1 MDCGVEFINS
11 EMSYEQRNSC
21 PMCRANNPKKGA
33 KEEIRR
39 LKDWIAKGKAWA
51 MTIMGDRYKKG
62 IGVPLSYEKAVEMYA
77 RTCTHSDPNALVKLA
92 SMYVEGKGVPLSNEK
107 AVELYK
113 RAAAGGSV
121 LSRLNLANMYRDG
134 LGVQQSYEKAVEMY
148 QILADE
154 GDASAEANLGY
165 MYIEGRGIE
174 QSDELARVWWTKS
187 AEQGYENAIQNLK
200 RMNWHQTDEAKAK
213 AGQREKG
220 AALGGSVGTATTG
233 TTTAKCS
240 TCSRPLSSRF
250 KKCTCLIT
258 QYCCNDVC
266 QRNHWLEHK
275 KEHRRICNAAKV
287 KKKETES

>member
-1 MDCGVEFINS
+1 MKKILLVLFLFFGFLIPSYADYKACVNAYENKDYHSAFEECQALANENEANSQAFLGELYQYGEGVT
-11 EMSYEQRNSC
+11 
-21 PMCRANNPKKGA
+21 
-33 KEEIRR
+33 
-39 LKDWIAKGKAWA
+39 KD
-51 MTIMGDRYKKG
+51 Y
-62 IGVPLSYEKAVEMYA
+62 
-77 RTCTHSDPNALVKLA
+77 KLA
-92 SMYVEGKGVPLSNEK
+92 LDWY
-107 AVELYK
+107 
-113 RAAAGGSV
+113 
-121 LSRLNLANMYRDG
+121 
-134 LGVQQSYEKAVEMY
+134 
-148 QILADE
+148 
-154 GDASAEANLGY
+154 
-165 MYIEGRGIE
+165 
-174 QSDELARVWWTKS
+174 TKS
-187 AEQGYENAIQNLK
+187 AEQGYGNAIQNLK